1 MINAQEKIA
10 NSLNQAITLSPSAIR
25 ELITTKVECSKDLM
39 DFHPTIAVAC
49 ELDGYDDEIYT
60 VSVMSLINAVLTE
73 LGHGKVAG
81 VFEEADCDFCDDFC
95 TDCNEEGLTLAKFVA
110 YHTD

>member
-25 ELITTKVECSKDLM
+25 ELITTKVECSKELM

-49 ELDGYDDEIYT
+49 ELDDYDDEIYT

-81 VFEEADCDFCDDFC
+81 VFEDADCDSCDDFC
-95 TDCNEEGLTLAKFVA
+95 EDCNEDGLILDRFIA
-110 YHTD
+110 YQAD